1 MNDSANF
8 DHDQRTY
15 ALAADDFIMRN
26 PVLAAWVAKRFGK
39 RTAQAA
45 QVGLT
50 TRMRDLLGFIKEY
63 TAKHGVS
70 PSYDEMRDALGIA
83 SKSGIHRLVI
93 SLERRGHIRREPSLA
108 RTIVVLP

>member
-1 MNDSANF
+1 MNDFANF
-8 DHDQRTY
+8 DQDQGTY

-39 RTAQAA
+39 RTA

-93 SLERRGHIRREPSLA
+93 SLERRGHIRREPAMA